1 MARPVLLASL
11 LTLAAPVLAQIAPG
25 DWVLSDA
32 SNGATALIRVDPT
45 TGQASTILAGQPAG
59 HLNAVFMDRNNVDLA
74 AVQTTVNGAYHVVSC
89 TPLGV
94 LSTIVALGPGPL
106 AIDAALDQDGTFVGL
121 SVGGGGLWRSDPAT
135 GRTTLLVPTGNRI
148 QSGLC
153 LDGDTGDYVL
163 AFAAGFSTI
172 GELLRV
178 DRRTLAVTT
187 ILGGLGTISSVD
199 FEPASGD
206 FVVTDPG
213 FPHLLRVHRSGAW
226 STVNENFPPD
236 AQAVRVDPET
246 ANLLAGGGG
255 TVGLLGPTG
264 TLIRSHAPPVPG
276 LTITGL
282 ELYGSRKV
290 SGAGPATGGSAYQ
303 IRFAFPQSAGR
314 AYVAALST
322 GLRPGF
328 ALADGTGRTIQL
340 DVTSPLFPIS
350 IGGLPGLTT
359 GFAGVLD
366 GSGQATGSI
375 LIPAGFP
382 AGFRLF
388 VSAVALHPGLPSG
401 LDTAN
406 TWGVTTN

>member
-1 MARPVLLASL
+1 MARPALLVSL
-11 LTLAAPVLAQIAPG
+11 LTLAGASLAQIAPG
-25 DWVLSDA
+25 DWILSDA
-32 SNGATALIRVDPT
+32 SNASAGLFRVDPT
-45 TGQASTILAGQPAG
+45 TGQVSTITAGQPAG
-59 HLNAVFMDRNNVDLA
+59 TFNAVFMDRNNVDLA
-74 AVQTTVNGAYHVVSC
+74 AVLTQLNGPFHIVSC

-94 LSTIVALGPGPL
+94 LTTIVALGTGPF
-106 AIDAALDQDGTFVGL
+106 ATDAVLDQDGTFVGL
-121 SVGGGGLWRSDPAT
+121 SVGGGGLWRSDPVT

-148 QSGLC
+148 QAGVC
-153 LDGDTGDYVL
+153 IDGDTGDYIL
-163 AFAAGFSTI
+163 AFAAGFASL

-187 ILGGLGTISSVD
+187 IVGGLGTLSSVD
-199 FEPASGD
+199 FEPSTGD
-206 FVVTDPG
+206 FVVSDFG
-213 FPHLLRVHRSGAW
+213 FVKVLRVHRSGAW
-226 STVNENFPPD
+226 SIVNTSFPPD

-246 ANLLAGGGG
+246 GNLLTGGGG
-255 TVGLLGPTG
+255 VVGLMTPAGVVL
-264 TLIRSHAPPVPG
+264 RSHTPPLTN

-290 SGAGPATGGSAYQ
+290 SGAGPATGGSAYP
-303 IRFAFPQSAGR
+303 IRFAFPLSGGR
-314 AYVAALST
+314 AYVGALST

-328 ALADGTGRTIQL
+328 PLADGTGRTIQL

-350 IGGLPGLTT
+350 IGGLPGATT

-366 GSGQATGSI
+366 GAGHASGSI

-382 AGFRLF
+382 PGVRVF